1 MKGHVINGMT
11 WETYFCLA
19 HFMFNHLN
27 NTVTT
32 RRERRK
38 KNWLEFFPMSTPLTR
53 KASNIPQLSRN
64 SLSELHILF
73 YLFPPASFFHYLET
87 RTFRIQNDREGRVY
101 PWHAQSLKKSIW
113 ERDKGSKMTGF
124 NAFKCTPHKDKL
136 QISFCFS
143 SLVIKLDQTSPP
155 KYAL

>member
-1 MKGHVINGMT
+1 MT

-32 RRERRK
+32 RREGRK
-38 KNWLEFFPMSTPLTR
+38 KKTDLNYFQCLLHWPEKQVTSPSWAETYFLSCIFFFTCSH
-53 KASNIPQLSRN
+53 QL
-64 SLSELHILF
+64 LSFII
-73 YLFPPASFFHYLET
+73 YLET
-87 RTFRIQNDREGRVY
+87 RAFHIRNDREGRVY
-101 PWHAQSLKKSIW
+101 PWHVQSFKKSIW

-143 SLVIKLDQTSPP
+143 SLVIKLDQISPP